1 MSRLAGKKLG
11 PLKMPKP
18 ESPPNL
24 NLDDKCLMRF
34 DDQSDEIEVRAQ
46 DLEKIEELGRG
57 AYGVVEKMRL
67 SGTEIIMAVKR
78 IHSSINDEMQK
89 RMLVELH
96 ACMKSDCCPQMV
108 RFYGA
113 MFREGDVWICME
125 VMDTSLDKF
134 YRMTIDSKKLLS
146 EMFIAK
152 CALAV
157 VEGLNFMKEE
167 MKLIHRDVKPSNIL
181 LNKQGAVKICDFGI
195 SGHLTNSVAKTV
207 NAGCKPYM
215 PPERIE
221 GEKKVAYDV
230 RADVWSLGITLVEI
244 ASGSHP
250 YAKWKTPFEQLKQV
264 VREPAPQ
271 LSSTLNYSTEFQ
283 DFVSNCL
290 TKDYNRR
297 PKYPELLRHP
307 FVEKAKRE
315 QFDMG
320 AYIKEIMEA
329 DERGRESLLQNV
341 SMVVDEQPAV
351 TALHHT
357 SASSSNR
364 TTPTEAMMQQS

>member
-1 MSRLAGKKLG
+1 MFFVAGKKLG

-67 SGTEIIMAVKR
+67 SGTEIIMAVK
-78 IHSSINDEMQK
+78 
-89 RMLVELH
+89 
-96 ACMKSDCCPQMV
+96 MV